1 MKELLMNQS
10 PSESKSQAVLSE
22 AKKGLGLSVAELRWL
37 GRVLLSSADRFYW
50 DNGFSKAA
58 SLAYSSLLSLIPLT
72 ALCFGILATF
82 MTGGE
87 EYMSQIREFFFKQF
101 VPGTTA
107 LDALIP
113 LVDRFS
119 SKMTSLYFLAA
130 LVVTSLL
137 LLNSIEYT
145 LNQVW
150 QVYETRGI
158 TDRIVIFCAIIVL
171 LPVFAYSGYYT
182 SSKVEPLFTDFGLLS
197 GVYHDTVPFLIDW
210 VAFVMLYF
218 LVPKAPVRFVPALF
232 GALVASLLFGLA
244 KHWFA
249 FYIIEFSTYERVY
262 ESLALVPI
270 FLIWLYVSWS
280 IVLFGAE
287 ISYQAQ
293 HLPRSG
299 KLWTRSLMS
308 IGDGSMLLAV
318 QSLIIV
324 GKAFSRGQKIPN
336 ELEIAEALG
345 CSSLVLK
352 SSLDSLERGGIIMR
366 GDSRDMPLLLMKSP
380 ESISVAEIREAV
392 FKRREAMFLGKE
404 IARMYD
410 CFKGGAQPGAISLKD
425 LLVEDQGA
433 TSGDIS
439 TSTK

>member
-1 MKELLMNQS
+1 MNQTT
-10 PSESKSQAVLSE
+10 PESKGQAVFDE
-22 AKKGLGLSVAELRWL
+22 ARKRVWFSVSELRWL
-37 GRVLLSSADRFYW
+37 GRVLISSADRFYW

-72 ALCFGILATF
+72 ALCFGILAAF

-101 VPGTTA
+101 VPGSAA
-107 LDALIP
+107 LDALLP
-113 LVDRFS
+113 LIERFS
-119 SKMTSLYFLAA
+119 SKMTSMYFIAA
-130 LVVTSLL
+130 LLVTSLL

-150 QVYETRGI
+150 QVYESRGI
-158 TDRIVIFCAIIVL
+158 TDRIAIFCAIIVL
-171 LPVFAYSGYYT
+171 LPVFAFSGYYT
-182 SSKVEPLFTDFGLLS
+182 STKVEPLFADFGLLS

-210 VAFVMLYF
+210 LAFVMLYY
-218 LVPKAPVRFVPALF
+218 LVPKAPVRFVSAVF

-324 GKAFSRGQKIPN
+324 AKAFSKGQKIPN

-352 SSLDSLERGGIIMR
+352 SSLDALEQSGIIMR
-366 GDSRDMPLLLMKSP
+366 GDSRDMPLLLMKAP
-380 ESISVAEIREAV
+380 ESITVAEIREAV
-392 FKRREAMFLGKE
+392 FKKREAMFLGNE
-404 IARMYD
+404 ISRLYD
-410 CFKGGAQPGAISLKD
+410 CFRGVEHPGRMSLKQ
-425 LLVEDQGA
+425 LLSDEQGA
-433 TSGDIS
+433 KSGDLS
-439 TSTK
+439 TSTN